1 MRYSIYVTTLHT
13 NTIMNELVVLI
24 VDDEMKV
31 AEVLKHR
38 LLNSIQIQHKMVF
51 YMAKSVAEA
60 VKMIEQYVPDLVFLD
75 IQMPKENGLA
85 LFDYFKE
92 PLPFEVVITTAYSQ
106 YALEV
111 LNEYTCLHY
120 LLKPIAVENLQAAY
134 DKFVE
139 KESQQ
144 SFIKLIKNNQKREV
158 VAIEDILYCR
168 ADDNYCEIYLQDQK
182 YLISKT
188 LGAVSSKLKHP
199 QFHRV
204 GRSYVV
210 NFKRVKHIEIGTN
223 RVVFKDKVS
232 INDQEINHDI
242 VVSATKMKEFRL
254 LEL

>member
-1 MRYSIYVTTLHT
+1 
-13 NTIMNELVVLI
+13 MNELVVLL

-38 LLNSIQIQHKMVF
+38 LLHSIQLQHKLVF
-51 YMAKSVAEA
+51 YTAKSVAEA
-60 VKMIEQYVPDLVFLD
+60 LKIIEKQVPDLVFLD
-75 IQMPKENGLA
+75 IQMPQENGLA
-85 LFDYFKE
+85 LFDYFKA

-111 LNEYTCLHY
+111 LNEYACLHY
-120 LLKPIAVENLQAAY
+120 LLKPIAVENLQVAY

-144 SFIKLIKNNQKREV
+144 PFIKLIKNNQKREAV
-158 VAIEDILYCR
+158 SVEDIVYCK
-168 ADDNYCEIYLQDQK
+168 ADDNYCEVYVKDQK

-188 LGAVSSKLKHP
+188 LGAVAAKLQHP

-204 GRSYVV
+204 SRSYVV
-210 NFKRVKHIEIGTN
+210 NIKHIKYIEIGTN
-223 RVVFKDKVS
+223 RIVFKDEIR
-232 INDQEINHDI
+232 INDQEIKHDI
-242 VVSATKMKEFRL
+242 IISAAKMKEFRL

>member
-1 MRYSIYVTTLHT
+1 
-13 NTIMNELVVLI
+13 MNELVVLI

-38 LLNSIQIQHKMVF
+38 LLNSIRTQHKMVF
-51 YMAKSVAEA
+51 YTAKSVAEA
-60 VKMIEQYVPDLVFLD
+60 VKMIDQYMPDLVFLD

-85 LFDYFKE
+85 LFDYFKQ
-92 PLPFEVVITTAYSQ
+92 PLSFEVVITTAYSQ

-111 LNEYTCLHY
+111 LNEHACLYY
-120 LLKPIAVENLQAAY
+120 LLKPIAVDNLQQAY

-139 KESQQ
+139 KEGQQ

-158 VAIEDILYCR
+158 VAVEDILYCK

-188 LGAVSSKLKHP
+188 LGAVSSKLQHP

-210 NFKRVKHIEIGTN
+210 NMKHIKHIEMGTN
-223 RVVFKDKVS
+223 RIVFKDKVI
-232 INDQEINHDI
+232 INEQEIHHDI
-242 VVSATKMKEFRL
+242 VVSATKMKELRW
-254 LEL
+254 LEI

>member
-1 MRYSIYVTTLHT
+1 
-13 NTIMNELVVLI
+13 MNELVVLL

-31 AEVLKHR
+31 TEVLKHR
-38 LLNSIQIQHKMVF
+38 LLHSIELQHKLVF
-51 YMAKSVAEA
+51 YSAKSVAEA
-60 VKMIEQYVPDLVFLD
+60 LKIIEQYPPDLVFLD

-85 LFDYFKE
+85 LFDYFKL

-111 LNEYTCLHY
+111 LNQYKCLHY
-120 LLKPIAVENLQAAY
+120 LLKPIAIENLQVAY

-139 KESQQ
+139 REGQQ
-144 SFIKLIKNNQKREV
+144 SFIKIIKNNQKREL
-158 VAIEDILYCR
+158 VAVDDILYCK
-168 ADDNYCEIYLQDQK
+168 ADDNYCEVYLENQK

-188 LGAVSSKLKHP
+188 LGVVSSKLQHP

-210 NFKRVKHIEIGTN
+210 NIKHIKYIEMGTN
-223 RVVFKDKVS
+223 RIVFKNAII
-232 INDQEINHDI
+232 INDQEVSHDI
-242 VVSATKMKEFRL
+242 VISAAKMKEFRL

>member
-1 MRYSIYVTTLHT
+1 
-13 NTIMNELVVLI
+13 MNELVVLI

-38 LLNSIQIQHKMVF
+38 LLHSIRSQHKMVF
-51 YMAKSVAEA
+51 YTAKSVEEA
-60 VKMIEQYVPDLVFLD
+60 IKMIDQYAPDLVFLD
-75 IQMPKENGLA
+75 IQMPRENGLA

-111 LNEYTCLHY
+111 LNQYACLHY
-120 LLKPIAVENLQAAY
+120 LLKPIAVEELQLAY

-139 KESQQ
+139 REDQQ
-144 SFIKLIKNNQKREV
+144 YFIKLIKNNQKREAV
-158 VAIEDILYCR
+158 SVEDIIYCK
-168 ADDNYCEIYLQDQK
+168 ADDNYCEIYLKDQK
-182 YLISKT
+182 FLVSKT
-188 LGAVSSKLKHP
+188 LGAVSSKLQHP

-210 NFKRVKHIEIGTN
+210 NIKHIKHIDMGTN
-223 RVVFKDKVS
+223 RIVFKDKII
-232 INDQEINHDI
+232 INEQEVNHYI
-242 VVSATKMKEFRL
+242 TISAAKMKEFRW